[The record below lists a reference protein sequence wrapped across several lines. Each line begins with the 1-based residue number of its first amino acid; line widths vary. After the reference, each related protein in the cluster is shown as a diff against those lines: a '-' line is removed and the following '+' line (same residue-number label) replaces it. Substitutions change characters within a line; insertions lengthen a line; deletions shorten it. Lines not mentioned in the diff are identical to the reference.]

1 MTKSTR
7 VKKSV
12 YLFLTIIGIILPY
25 YFIFK
30 FINTNGISEALPAI
44 VQLFKTDM
52 SAAFNLDLL
61 ASVLAAWTFMFFEG
75 ARIKMKNWWLF
86 LPATLIGLSFALP
99 LFFYFREVH
108 LENHQ

>member
-61 ASVLAAWTFMFFEG
+61 ASVLTAWTFMFFEG
-75 ARIKMKNWWLF
+75 MRIKMKNWWLF